1 MTQRNDKVTA
11 TVQVGGMIN
20 YTPCSVE
27 VGEVTTLPAGSDATV
42 TNSGNDYEVVLDFGI
57 PQGAKG
63 DTGDTGATGKSA
75 YESAVEQGYEG
86 TEEEFGTSLITID
99 EKAAAAASSASD
111 AADSAT
117 AAANSATSAAS
128 SASTATTKASEAAS
142 SATSAASS
150 ATSAGS
156 NATAAQNYVTQ
167 ASTFASNAAN
177 SATNAASYASNAA
190 SSASNAAS
198 MASSA
203 STSASTASAV
213 LEDPDFVAVA
223 ADLTNIN
230 TVASDINRVNLVAD
244 DIASVHT
251 VAVDIST
258 VIDVADN
265 KTNIDAVAA
274 SLPDIQDKQNKVLTT
289 PVVIDGE
296 EKTTVEQA
304 IDTLNDE
311 WVKSAD
317 WPDIRSG
324 AIPNS
329 VYFLVGHSADYSTYP
344 TFVVQATIS
353 NSGTYDVFVDGIK
366 QATTA
371 SGTETTL
378 TWQTLALTSE
388 WEVTYPASL
397 KTHIVR
403 VTPSTGTNTIT
414 NIRTGAI
421 SNKGILWAHFTTQ
434 NYISLEHFAQS
445 STSPNASDQAPVWE
459 SVTSLQD
466 KLNISNLAYA
476 FDGIRSV
483 KTVPALV
490 AQSNST
496 NTYATLFLTRTAVK
510 KVKLV
515 NIKTTGASMF
525 RYCFNLE
532 EAEFEN
538 CVIGGGSYQYIFQEA
553 NNLKKIPSINF
564 KGATDLT
571 TSFTKMPKLE
581 PTFLDFSS
589 NTVLKKLDCYGT
601 STVPSYGIKGIT
613 VSNEAPFD
621 GGSPQLFVA
630 YTGMD
635 RTALVNLF
643 NSMPY
648 NVGYTVVGSPTI
660 VDGVVSEFSDSN
672 HLNLTDTFDPK
683 KPYKIQV
690 KFKLNSAFTNVSNDF
705 FGVSTSGIFHLRI
718 TPSGK
723 LDFCVGNGIYDFNVV
738 EIEGTTILSA
748 NTDYWVQF
756 EFTGTKYIIRLS
768 TDGTTW
774 TEENSLN
781 STAVPNPGNPFT
793 LQIGDGHSNHWY
805 FRGSIDLNE
814 TYININGIPWFTGK
828 AAMTKTCNVVG
839 CTGTADLT
847 AEDKAIATDKGWAL
861 TLS

>member
-1 MTQRNDKVTA
+1 MTVPVHAVKKSITCDGETRVWQFDYPLLAGESIAVWVKPPQGSAYQVTDHVEIDTQRDQRYTFVTYPSVSSGLSPLAAGYQITLLRTTPLTQNVTFGTHVIPQTLTDAFDK
-11 TVQVGGMIN
+11 TVLQLQNLDEKISRCVQ
-20 YTPCSVE
+20 YVPDPS
-27 VGEVTTLPAGSDATV
+27 LAGSATDATSFLD
-42 TNSGNDYEVVLDFGI
+42 NVLT
-57 PQGAKG
+57 QAR
-63 DTGDTGATGKSA
+63 
-75 YESAVEQGYEG
+75 Q
-86 TEEEFGTSLITID
+86 TIQ
-99 EKAAAAASSASD
+99 
-111 AADSAT
+111 T
-117 AAANSATSAAS
+117 AAADVEALVPAHNSSDTSHADIRQAITQAQSTLSTALSSEQTSRQQADTSLQESITGLTAALGDEATARAGADTSLQTQLTSQTQTIGALETALTSGLATKQDALSAAQI
-128 SASTATTKASEAAS
+128 AAVNS
-142 SATSAASS
+142 GVTS
-150 ATSAGS
+150 
-156 NATAAQNYVTQ
+156 Q
-167 ASTFASNAAN
+167 
-177 SATNAASYASNAA
+177 
-190 SSASNAAS
+190 
-198 MASSA
+198 
-203 STSASTASAV
+203 
-213 LEDPDFVAVA
+213 
-223 ADLTNIN
+223 
-230 TVASDINRVNLVAD
+230 TVAQVSSQQESITAIQDTLEEAKPWAPHAD
-244 DIASVHT
+244 W
-251 VAVDIST
+251 VDIR
-258 VIDVADN
+258 A
-265 KTNIDAVAA
+265 
-274 SLPDIQDKQNKVLTT
+274 
-289 PVVIDGE
+289 
-296 EKTTVEQA
+296 
-304 IDTLNDE
+304 
-311 WVKSAD
+311 
-317 WPDIRSG
+317 G
-324 AIPNS
+324 ALPNS
-329 VYFLVGHSADYSTYP
+329 VYFLVAHSADYSTYP